1 MIGAITSWRDWF
13 FSSLNSKKN
22 SKTFMSFIDDLIKWL
37 TVDLKIGSRRI
48 ILIMDNSPIH
58 TSEIWMKAFKQQNW
72 KVILLS
78 PYWPQFAAIEMMFHI
93 LKKKLWMQSRQEIVW
108 FNKPSGIRAIREALA
123 SFSAQE
129 ITCFWIKALANINW
143 ELVKLIRRLARRK

>member
-1 MIGAITSWRDWF
+1 
-13 FSSLNSKKN
+13 
-22 SKTFMSFIDDLIKWL
+22 MSFMDDLMKWL
-37 TVDLKIGSRRI
+37 IVDLKICSRRI

-78 PYWPQFAAIEMMFHI
+78 PYWPQFAAIEIMFHI
-93 LKKKLWMQSRQEIVW
+93 LKKRLWMQSRQEIVW